1 MLRKSREKFFNNLET
16 DIKQHPKRFWKVLKR
31 NSKARNFPDII
42 SPENKVNTPDA
53 NTPQRTEADN
63 PHDIA
68 NMFNKYFAS
77 VFSIN
82 KKNKESVI
90 ESDEPIMTDLSF
102 SEAEVSCVLKSL
114 DSNKATG
121 PDGISARLL
130 KETADV
136 ITPSLCELFNR
147 SVLSGTIPEE
157 WKVANIV
164 PVYKKG
170 DK

>member
-16 DIKQHPKRFWKVLKR
+16 DIKQHTKRFWKVLKR

-121 PDGISARLL
+121 PDGISARLNSRCDNSRCDNTFL
-130 KETADV
+130 MRA
-136 ITPSLCELFNR
+136 L
-147 SVLSGTIPEE
+147 
-157 WKVANIV
+157 
-164 PVYKKG
+164 
-170 DK
+170 